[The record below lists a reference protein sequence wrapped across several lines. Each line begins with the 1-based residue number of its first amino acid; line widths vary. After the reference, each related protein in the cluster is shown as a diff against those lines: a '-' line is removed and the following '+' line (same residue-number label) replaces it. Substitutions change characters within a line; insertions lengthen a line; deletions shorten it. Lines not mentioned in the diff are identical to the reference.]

1 MKKVH
6 GIVLIC
12 AMILG
17 SCQEAPQVEKPPL
30 NIQQMSLVVQE
41 LRIMEAAYGMHYQ
54 QIDSLKTGW
63 KPFHNEVFKR
73 NGVTEEDFQK
83 SVSYFSQFPDSLMK
97 MDSLIIARLEPLSR
111 QGVRPLGPG
120 QKNVP
125 KNKAAINQKSGQ

>member
-1 MKKVH
+1 MKKVS
-6 GIVLIC
+6 LILLISSI
-12 AMILG
+12 AFWG
-17 SCQEAPQVEKPPL
+17 CQEAPKLEHPPL

-63 KPFHNEVFKR
+63 KHFHNEVFKR
-73 NGVTEEDFQK
+73 FGVTEEDFQK
-83 SVSYFSQFPDSLMK
+83 SVSYFSQFPDSLMV

-125 KNKAAINQKSGQ
+125 KNKATINQKSGQ